1 MCISVVGGFSEAG
14 ICFRQEM
21 IISCE
26 KGEEKEREITR
37 FFYSLIFESGPDG
50 MSSVKQI
57 DARCVCVAISKY
69 L

>member
-1 MCISVVGGFSEAG
+1 
-14 ICFRQEM
+14 M

-26 KGEEKEREITR
+26 EEREITR
-37 FFYSLIFESGPDG
+37 FFYSLIFESAPDG

-57 DARCVCVAISKY
+57 DAQYVCVAILKY